1 MVDEV
6 DEAVALYW
14 RSFEDD
20 MPEAP
25 LTSEVV

>member
-6 DEAVALYW
+6 DEAVQLYW
-14 RSFEDD
+14 NSFEDD
-20 MPEAP
+20 QPDAP